1 MRAVQLARTVSIT
14 FGLLLPALAA
24 AHPLDPLTAD
34 EIRVAAQVA
43 RTDARF
49 ARAQFASILLD
60 EPAKADVIAWRP
72 GTTLARQARLV
83 VMTPASVFEVVTDLT
98 ARRLVSATERKGVEP
113 PVMMSEFEAAKVVL
127 THPEFRAALAKRGVT
142 DPEKVF
148 CSPMTAG
155 YFAIPEHAGKRII
168 KVGCYDLRRTT
179 TNMWGWPIE
188 RLYAVVDLRERKVL
202 SVADAGVVP
211 IADREQNFTEAA
223 AGTLRAARK
232 PTVMA
237 QPQGANVVING
248 NEISWGNW
256 RFHARVDGR
265 VGTVISVARW
275 QDGARLRSVLY
286 QGYVSEMF
294 VPYMDADYGWY
305 SRTYFDTGEYG
316 AGTMATPLK
325 PGIDCPAT
333 AAFLPTTF
341 GDDKGEPITTPN
353 ALCIFERGTGDPI
366 WRHAEPLNQTYEG
379 RANVELVVRMAAAVG
394 NYDYLF
400 DWVFNDA
407 AEIEVRVG
415 ATGIDSLKGVNT
427 RSMADP
433 TAAEDTRYGTLVAPN
448 LVAVNHD
455 HYFNFRLDLDVDGS
469 ANSFNQD
476 TYRPVTLP
484 ADSPRRSIYVVEPR
498 IAASEKAAELDTGH
512 EPSKF
517 RVMNESQTN
526 EVGNAVSY
534 EVLVANHA
542 KLLLDPDDWPAK
554 RAGFLQHD
562 IWVTPY
568 APSERYAGGEYMFQ
582 STGSDGLPVWTAG
595 DRPIRNQDIVVW
607 VNMGMHHLTRAED
620 LPVMPTIWHSFKLR
634 PHNFFNRNPAID
646 LRKDGEDR

>member
-49 ARAQFASILLD
+49 ASAQFASILLD

-83 VMTPASVFEVVTDLT
+83 VMTPASVFEVVADLT

-237 QPQGANVVING
+237 QPQGANVSHQRQRDRLG
-248 NEISWGNW
+248 QLALP
-256 RFHARVDGR
+256 RARRWPRRHRDLRRALAGRGQAALGALSGLRVRDVRAVHGCRLRLVLADVFRHGR
-265 VGTVISVARW
+265 VRRRH
-275 QDGARLRSVLY
+275 DG
-286 QGYVSEMF
+286 
-294 VPYMDADYGWY
+294 DAAQ
-305 SRTYFDTGEYG
+305 T
-316 AGTMATPLK
+316 
-325 PGIDCPAT
+325 GIDCPAT

-415 ATGIDSLKGVNT
+415 ATGIDALKGVDDEEHGGPDC
-427 RSMADP
+427 RRGYPLRYARG
-433 TAAEDTRYGTLVAPN
+433 AESRRREPRPLLQFPARPRRRR
-448 LVAVNHD
+448 
-455 HYFNFRLDLDVDGS
+455 FRQQLQSG
-469 ANSFNQD
+469 
-476 TYRPVTLP
+476 RLP
-484 ADSPRRSIYVVEPR
+484 AGHAACRFAPPQHLRRRAQRLPRRRRPPSSTP
-498 IAASEKAAELDTGH
+498 DTSH
-512 EPSKF
+512 
-517 RVMNESQTN
+517 
-526 EVGNAVSY
+526 
-534 EVLVANHA
+534 
-542 KLLLDPDDWPAK
+542 
-554 RAGFLQHD
+554 
-562 IWVTPY
+562 
-568 APSERYAGGEYMFQ
+568 Q
-582 STGSDGLPVWTAG
+582 SSA
-595 DRPIRNQDIVVW
+595 
-607 VNMGMHHLTRAED
+607 
-620 LPVMPTIWHSFKLR
+620 
-634 PHNFFNRNPAID
+634 
-646 LRKDGEDR
+646 

>member
-1 MRAVQLARTVSIT
+1 MGDFAAKNPGDVTFTELHALTMADVDGDGVKDIITGKRAWAHLDSYSDPDSMGAAVLYWFKTIRDPKAPGGARFVPELIHNRSGVGSMIPGGRSEQGRRDRHHGGNQSRRAISSGALQPAAGGPRELRRRRHQRPAASEEDTMRAVQLARTVSIT

-49 ARAQFASILLD
+49 ASAQFASILLD

-72 GTTLARQARLV
+72 GTTLPRQARLV
-83 VMTPASVFEVVTDLT
+83 VMTPASVFEVVADLT

-127 THPEFRAALAKRGVT
+127 TNPEFRAALAKRGVT

-237 QPQGANVVING
+237 QPQGANFAING

-275 QDGARLRSVLY
+275 QDGDRLRSVLY

-325 PGIDCPAT
+325 PGVDCPAT

-407 AEIEVRVG
+407 AEIDVRVG
-415 ATGIDSLKGVNT
+415 ATGIDSAERRERRGAWRT
-427 RSMADP
+427 R
-433 TAAEDTRYGTLVAPN
+433 
-448 LVAVNHD
+448 
-455 HYFNFRLDLDVDGS
+455 
-469 ANSFNQD
+469 
-476 TYRPVTLP
+476 
-484 ADSPRRSIYVVEPR
+484 PRPR
-498 IAASEKAAELDTGH
+498 I
-512 EPSKF
+512 
-517 RVMNESQTN
+517 
-526 EVGNAVSY
+526 
-534 EVLVANHA
+534 
-542 KLLLDPDDWPAK
+542 PATV
-554 RAGFLQHD
+554 RSWRR
-562 IWVTPY
+562 ISSP
-568 APSERYAGGEYMFQ
+568 
-582 STGSDGLPVWTAG
+582 
-595 DRPIRNQDIVVW
+595 
-607 VNMGMHHLTRAED
+607 
-620 LPVMPTIWHSFKLR
+620 
-634 PHNFFNRNPAID
+634 
-646 LRKDGEDR
+646 

>member
-1 MRAVQLARTVSIT
+1 MRAIQLARTVSIT

-34 EIRVAAQVA
+34 EIRVAARVA

-49 ARAQFASILLD
+49 ASAQFASILLD

-83 VMTPASVFEVVTDLT
+83 VMTPASVFEVVADLT

-148 CSPMTAG
+148 CSPITAG

-379 RANVELVVRMAAAVG
+379 RADVELVVRMAAAVG

-415 ATGIDSLKGVNT
+415 ATGIDALKGVNT

-469 ANSFNQD
+469 GNSFNQD
-476 TYRPVTLP
+476 VYRQVMLP

-542 KLLLDPDDWPAK
+542 KLLLDADDWPAK

-607 VNMGMHHLTRAED
+607 VNMGMHHLARAED